1 MKNKKGQVQPV
12 SQIRPT
18 PGQINAGGQVKTS
31 PQKTQ
36 QVGGKKKSK
45 WWLWVLIILILIIIG
60 VAAYFLFFKNGDV
73 AGVGGLADSKF
84 PSPPALP

>member
-12 SQIRPT
+12 SQMRPT
-18 PGQINAGGQVKTS
+18 PGQINAGRQVKTS

-60 VAAYFLFFKNGDV
+60 VAAYFLFFNNGDI
-73 AGVGGLADSKF
+73 GGLADSKS
-84 PSPPALP
+84 PLPPALP